1 MKTRYQFYYPTGL
14 RHSRNSNDEQTE
26 AELPAPIKVQRGLNH
41 INGATQYLLQYFSDH
56 IAPTTAVIARGF
68 NGYRDL
74 ILPLAEFDPFMQG
87 AVLAVSMQHILLRFG
102 GDAVDSVKAY
112 NATIQGL
119 IARSYHCPPDQDIS
133 CRVVLLLLHLR
144 EVMSGSNDF
153 KFLYGSLRA
162 LQNTATTSITRGSIG
177 FSHQLAEVRLFAEA
191 LFDEACGVQ
200 YLLTQGAR
208 CLDGLNN
215 GH

>member
-1 MKTRYQFYYPTGL
+1 
-14 RHSRNSNDEQTE
+14 
-26 AELPAPIKVQRGLNH
+26 
-41 INGATQYLLQYFSDH
+41 
-56 IAPTTAVIARGF
+56 
-68 NGYRDL
+68 
-74 ILPLAEFDPFMQG
+74 MQG

-177 FSHQLAEVRLFAEA
+177 FSHQLAEYVDIQTLRYWVTDHIDSTVMLSSIT
-191 LFDEACGVQ
+191 L
-200 YLLTQGAR
+200 QGPPIR
-208 CLDGLNN
+208 
-215 GH
+215 